1 MTGCADRNLLFL
13 SGFLLSWSVS
23 YVRLCCGTVSVCQL
37 LLGEFFE
44 PYQELVR
51 LVCLVVLK
59 CNRVVCVLMLY
70 SKLVAI
76 GMTSFC
82 GCTII

>member
-1 MTGCADRNLLFL
+1 M
-13 SGFLLSWSVS
+13 
-23 YVRLCCGTVSVCQL
+23 CQL

-44 PYQELVR
+44 SYWELVR

-59 CNRVVCVLMLY
+59 CYGIVCVLMLY
-70 SKLVAI
+70 SKLVVI

-82 GCTII
+82 GCTMMYCFCMQFSAFRLITRNLLQLLRLN